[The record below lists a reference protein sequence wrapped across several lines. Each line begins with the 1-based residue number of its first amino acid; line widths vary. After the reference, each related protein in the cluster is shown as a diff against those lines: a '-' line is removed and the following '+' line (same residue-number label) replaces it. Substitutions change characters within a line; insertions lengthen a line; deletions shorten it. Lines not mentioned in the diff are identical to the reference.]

1 MAELRFDTVIDV
13 PVVRSDSLD
22 SRSFFLELQVAKPSK
37 KTEPQLLTDTRNSNQ
52 SPTPAGS
59 IKMEIWHS
67 QLPAGGTGTA
77 SHLATPVGEVSE
89 ILAIISRKNILD
101 RDCVPPWQPERHCT
115 RWGERDA
122 Y

>member
-1 MAELRFDTVIDV
+1 MMQRPSHRLSLLLAFFHGKLPFEIMAELGFDTVIDV

-59 IKMEIWHS
+59 IKKEIWHS
-67 QLPAGGTGTA
+67 QRGNWHSKSSRNSGWGGERDLG
-77 SHLATPVGEVSE
+77 
-89 ILAIISRKNILD
+89 IISRKN
-101 RDCVPPWQPERHCT
+101 C
-115 RWGERDA
+115 
-122 Y
+122 